1 MIKVNFTRVS
11 NSQNLKRGKN
21 VVISNRYNPIIVAN
35 NIEAHLIRNST
46 AATTNET
53 QKLELIIKDRPKI
66 RALLNFFGINTGN
79 LKVKAEGTI
88 EAKYNDT
95 TAIQD
100 FRHIFK
106 FKELKDLTTKK
117 EYPPE
122 NSFLSKL
129 DNDMDTTIYKNWG

>member
-11 NSQNLKRGKN
+11 NSQNLKRGRN
-21 VVISNRYNPIIVAN
+21 IVISNRYNPIIVAN

-53 QKLELIIKDRPKI
+53 QKLELIIKDRPKL
-66 RALLNFFGINTGN
+66 RAVLNFFGINTDN
-79 LKVKAEGTI
+79 LNVKAEGKI
-88 EAKYNDT
+88 EAKHNDT

-100 FRHIFK
+100 FEKKFK
-106 FKELKDLTTKK
+106 FKELKDLATKK
-117 EYPPE
+117 EYPHE

-129 DNDMDTTIYKNWG
+129 DYDMDATIYKDW